1 MNSTQKTRSIILF
14 ENYVHSPKTR
24 ELYST
29 LINMFLKF
37 HGISSWDSVLQMEK
51 TSLKEKIEDYLIH
64 LKNQNKSPSHMRNIT
79 FAIQSF
85 LESNDF
91 EGINWK
97 KIRKLI
103 GKHGKSRNSRP
114 YTTEEI
120 KRMLDV
126 SKSLRN
132 RALILF
138 LSSSGVRRGAIPN
151 MRIKDLKQMQLGCLA
166 VTVYPNEHEEYVTFI
181 NKESSEA
188 LTAYHERRKKQG
200 EILTPESLV
209 FPSANSYRKSLA
221 VTDASISF
229 LIRRIKI
236 AAGIG
241 ESTDDNLLVHAFR
254 RRFDTIFKLKDNANI
269 SLVERLMGHST
280 TISLDNSYFQPTV
293 ENLFT
298 EYQKGMS
305 DLTIDDTERLL
316 VERETMK
323 DEITE
328 LQKEQSDNKELL
340 NRMTK
345 YEENQTELLRV
356 MSMINSGQARLKNSD
371 NGEIH
376 VVLNPV

>member
-1 MNSTQKTRSIILF
+1 
-14 ENYVHSPKTR
+14 
-24 ELYST
+24 
-29 LINMFLKF
+29 
-37 HGISSWDSVLQMEK
+37 MEK

-280 TISLDNSYFQPTV
+280 TISLDNSYFQPTI
-293 ENLFT
+293 EQLFV
-298 EYQKGMS
+298 EYQKGMG

-328 LQKEQSDNKELL
+328 LQKEQSNNKELL

-371 NGEIH
+371 DGEIH
-376 VVLNPV
+376 VILNQT